1 MGRRRPTMSRE
12 PSRNGGEAGWR
23 VAVGGLWRA
32 RTSGHGDGREPRG
45 RRRGWTA
52 FVLAGGGT
60 RGAVQVGMLA
70 ELVDRGIRADRVYGA
85 SVGAINGAG
94 YCGDPTP
101 AGIRRMEEVWSGLS
115 GDLVFP
121 RSRGQGPWTY
131 FQRRRAVH
139 SNEGLRRI
147 VETGVTFELLEEA
160 IIPLEVV
167 ATSLTDGRE
176 RWLDRGPVVEAVL
189 ASAAI
194 PAILPPVRIDG
205 DVLID
210 GGVVNNVP
218 LSRPIGAGATRV
230 FVLLCGPL
238 HYHPPEPKRPIEAM
252 LTAFFVAVHARFA
265 RELAAVPRGVEVV
278 VFSGGG
284 QPAADYRNFSGTA
297 ELFATGRAEV
307 AAVLDG
313 RSDRAAELLGS

>member
-1 MGRRRPTMSRE
+1 MRMAGPADGLGAARRWRDAVGSFGRARTRTERGGSDRKPLGRRR
-12 PSRNGGEAGWR
+12 AG
-23 VAVGGLWRA
+23 
-32 RTSGHGDGREPRG
+32 S
-45 RRRGWTA
+45 TA

-85 SVGAINGAG
+85 SVGAINAAG

-101 AGIRRMEEVWSGLS
+101 AGVRRMEEVWSGLS

-121 RSRGQGPWTY
+121 RTRGQGPWTY

-139 SNEGLRRI
+139 SNEGLRKI
-147 VETGVTFELLEEA
+147 IESGVTFDLLEEA
-160 IIPLEVV
+160 TIPLEVV

-194 PAILPPVRIDG
+194 PAILPPVTIDG
-205 DVLID
+205 DTLID

-218 LSRPIGAGATRV
+218 LFRAVEAGATRV

-238 HYHPPEPKRPIEAM
+238 YYRPPDPKRPVEAV
-252 LTAFFVAVHARFA
+252 LTAFFIAVHARFA
-265 RELAAVPRGVEVV
+265 RELAAVPPGIEVV

-284 QPAADYRNFSGTA
+284 QPTADYRNFAGTA
-297 ELFATGRAEV
+297 ELVAAGRAEV

-313 RSDRAAELLGS
+313 LADRAGEVLQP